1 MISKI
6 DIKDWVTGEV
16 IFSHECE
23 DNTIR
28 KTVEEAV
35 KQDIRLDYADLS
47 NADLS
52 NANLSYIKLEHAK
65 LFNANLEHANLF
77 GASLF
82 NASLFRANLNDINL
96 EHAELIKAILDN
108 ADLSNA
114 KLIRADLRN
123 AYLINT
129 SLRDADLRGAILNW
143 AILDRADLSNTKI
156 DYPMGLP
163 DGEFIA
169 WKKVNRKYIIKMKIL
184 EDSKRSRATT
194 DKCRCDKA
202 LVLEIQNLDG
212 SKSNLTEVVNE
223 YYAPCTY
230 KVGEIVEADS
240 WDENRFKEC
249 SHGIHFF
256 LNREIAVKYHFH

>member
-28 KTVEEAV
+28 KTVEEVV

-47 NADLS
+47 NTDLS
-52 NANLSYIKLEHAK
+52 YANLSYIKLEHA
-65 LFNANLEHANLF
+65 NLF
-77 GASLF
+77 SASLF

-96 EHAELIKAILDN
+96 EHAELIKAILDS

-143 AILDRADLSNTKI
+143 AILDSADLSNTKI

-169 WKKVNRKYIIKMKIL
+169 WKKVNEKYIIKLKIL

-212 SKSNLTEVVNE
+212 SKSDLTEVVNE
-223 YYAPCTY
+223 HFAPCTY
-230 KVGEIVEADS
+230 RVGEIVEADS
-240 WDENRFKEC
+240 WDENRFNEC

-256 LNREIAVKYHFH
+256 LNREIALKYKY